1 MKGCNMMM
9 KKVFGLALAVC
20 WAAGFAFAA
29 APASAVWI
37 GAGDRSR
44 VSDPANWRC
53 VDAGGNELPGAIP
66 AASTTTVTVTGD
78 TSFNCPVGQTPIW
91 KTLTVSGTV
100 VLTADCDW
108 RGMGNIFGGYV
119 AANTTI
125 NLKGHELFVVVP
137 NGGTNKR
144 ITVTDD
150 SPQGAGGRFHIDVAE
165 GAKFSNTS
173 GWNGTNTFY
182 FKGTMELV
190 KDGKG
195 TYNPAYANGATGF
208 LYYTYTGGTTIH
220 EGLVEMTNDAE
231 GTNNEDYYAQKKEK
245 RPVFGDYR
253 NVKPFIRI
261 DSGATIDYKGVYDIS
276 YYQTYMNGG
285 TIKNT
290 RKPATLYYGAFGNL
304 IFEADSYLDI
314 ARTAQQGGYF
324 HLNGHTLNVN
334 IAANQDWCCLNGS
347 GTNGTIVIR
356 GEGVFH
362 SYYTAIVAPTVT
374 FDIGTAANLEQTMTV
389 QNYIAS
395 YEGSNTVVNAA
406 LNVVDTFKPMTT
418 NFYPCTMLDGS
429 RIDLSGVTGV
439 WNLDGA
445 FGAIKFAPNAVVTVD
460 VGARTLQRNE
470 QVLKWT
476 TYPLGASFRI
486 VGAAIATNLSPR
498 MEMDGL
504 YYDLGDAGDVGVAH
518 WTGAG
523 RRNDFKD
530 PANWVCT
537 NAAGVALSDA
547 VPDKRTSVYFHSPF
561 NFDITNAAFLATYQ
575 AVSFDREMVLSG
587 DCDWS
592 GCTVNEFFL
601 DQASIDLAGHTLR
614 LTGVNGD
621 STCTFTVTNSVEE
634 TLGSFVF
641 DVPAETT
648 CLNSTILFQGAVTVV
663 KDGPGTFQPHRYSQT
678 YTGGTHIAAGT
689 LKLYKAATGDYSPNK
704 TNFPRPLGVPTSA
717 MASNAVVTVDAG
729 ATYDINGL
737 YDCCI
742 YSVVMNGGT
751 LTNAGDQPQY
761 TYGGLGA
768 LTLQQDSTIVC
779 DHSTVFTQAGSWW
792 NLNGHTLFIETSNGS
807 HLYRNGVS
815 ATNGTIVV
823 TGDGVFDVNS
833 NAFNAPGVT
842 LDSASYIY
850 MNGLITV
857 DTYVSHYTGTSL
869 GGSQRIEVTK
879 SFKPVTDAFST
890 VALREGAAIDVSE
903 RTNAFNVVG
912 LNNGQVVYPADTKN
926 IVIDVGSRVLK
937 PEEQLVAWAA
947 IPEGI
952 TFTLR
957 GENLQATDGIFVVEN
972 GIFFNLSTQ
981 SRTVM
986 RARWT
991 GAAND
996 DDFTNPANWSCQNAF
1011 RQTVTGGVPADC
1023 TFVTIN
1029 GPCAL
1034 DLPPEAERPF
1044 PCQKLSIESCSLT
1057 KDCDWRGLGTFNAFI
1072 AANATIDLRGHKLT
1086 VSAPNATVATA
1097 ITFTDTTSNADAPG
1111 EFHCE
1116 VASGTFTNTGVGFT
1130 GNLRFVKE
1138 GEGAYVPSKI
1148 NQPYT
1153 GGNEIVAGQIK
1164 INNPDAAGKSTYAM
1178 GQTKG
1183 KNPLGAYNAKPIV
1196 INTNAV
1202 YDINGIYDSANTPV
1216 ELAGGTLKNTKAI
1229 VYHSDWGAMNNV
1241 TVTVGG
1247 STFDVAAD
1255 TEINGSNFD
1264 LGGHELNVKINGT
1277 LFMRGGMRNGTL
1289 KILNGG
1295 WAKSCDSFD
1304 ARTVTFDV
1312 NCALDVAGTLS
1323 VSNYVAR
1330 YNANYNKGSAEMAVW
1345 GTFTPISTKF
1355 YGCTLQNGSTLNLA
1369 DKTGVWN
1376 VKADFPEGNDQC
1388 TGLDTVTFAENA
1400 TINIDLG
1407 ERELEMTDGQAQI
1420 IAWTTQPDSTVT
1432 FKSDS
1437 KALANNRR
1445 FSVKADGLY
1454 VMRKSI
1460 TIFFR

>member
-9 KKVFGLALAVC
+9 KKVLGLALAVC
-20 WAAGFAFAA
+20 LAAGFVFAD

-37 GAGDRSR
+37 GAGDRAR
-44 VSDPANWRC
+44 VNDPANWRC
-53 VDAGGNELPGAIP
+53 LDAGGNELPGAIP
-66 AASTTTVTVTGD
+66 VASTTTVTVTGD

-100 VLTADCDW
+100 NLTADCDW

-125 NLKGHELFVVVP
+125 NLKGHELFVSVP
-137 NGGTNKR
+137 NGGTNRR
-144 ITVTDD
+144 INVTDN
-150 SPQGAGGRFHIDVAE
+150 SPQGSGGRFHLDVAE
-165 GAKFSNTS
+165 GATFSNSS
-173 GWNGTNTFY
+173 GWNGTSTFY
-182 FKGTMELV
+182 FSGTMELV

-195 TYNPAYANGATGF
+195 TYNPAYANGSTGF

-220 EGLVEMTNDAE
+220 EGFVVMTNDNE
-231 GTNNEDYYAQKKEK
+231 GTKNEDYYAQKSNR

-261 DSGATIDYKGVYDIS
+261 DSGATIDYKGVYDIGN
-276 YYQTYMNGG
+276 YQTYMNGG

-314 ARTAQQGGYF
+314 SRTAQQGGYF
-324 HLNGHTLNVN
+324 YLNGHTLNVN
-334 IAANQDWCCLNGS
+334 IATNQDWCCLNGS

-395 YEGSNTVVNAA
+395 YEGSTTVVNAA
-406 LNVVDTFKPMTT
+406 LNVVDTFKPVTT
-418 NFYPCTMLDGS
+418 NFYPCTMQDGS
-429 RIDLSGVTGV
+429 RIDLSDVTGA
-439 WNLDGA
+439 WNLDGT
-445 FGAIKFAPNAVVTVD
+445 FGTLKFAPYAVVTID
-460 VGARTLQRNE
+460 VGARSLQPNE

-476 TYPLGASFRI
+476 TFPFGVTFRI
-486 VGAAIATNLSPR
+486 VGSTIATNFSPR
-498 MEMDGL
+498 MELDGL
-504 YYDLGDAGDVGVAH
+504 YYDLGEAGDVGVAH

-537 NAAGVALSDA
+537 NAAGVALLDA
-547 VPDKRTSVYFHSPF
+547 VPNARSSVYFHSPF
-561 NFDITNAAFLATYQ
+561 NFDLTNSAVLASYQ
-575 AVSFDREMVLSG
+575 SVYFDLDVQLSG
-587 DCDWS
+587 DCDWR
-592 GCTVNEFFL
+592 GYTVNEFFM
-601 DQASIDLAGHTLR
+601 DKMKIDLAGHSMR
-614 LTGVNGD
+614 LAGVNGD

-634 TLGSFVF
+634 TLGSFIF
-641 DVPAETT
+641 DVPADATFI
-648 CLNSTILFQGAVTVV
+648 NSTILFQGAITVV
-663 KDGPGTFQPHRYSQT
+663 KDGPGKFLPHRYNQT

-689 LKLYKAATGDYSPNK
+689 LQLYKAASGDYSPAK
-704 TNFPRPLGVPTSA
+704 ANFPLPLGARTSA
-717 MASNAVVTVDAG
+717 TASNAVVTVDAG

-742 YSVVMNGGT
+742 YTVVLNGGT
-751 LTNAGDQPQY
+751 LTNAGNQPEY

-779 DHSTVFTQAGSWW
+779 DHSTVFTQSGSWW

-823 TGDGVFDVNS
+823 TGDGLFDVNS
-833 NAFNAPGVT
+833 NTFNAPGVT
-842 LDSASYIY
+842 LDSASWICA
-850 MNGLITV
+850 NGLIVV
-857 DTYVSHYTGTSL
+857 DNYVSHYTGKTLS
-869 GGSQRIEVTK
+869 GTQRIEVTK
-879 SFKPVTDAFST
+879 SFKPVTDSFST
-890 VALREGAAIDVSE
+890 VALREGVVIDLSE

-912 LNNGQVVYPADTKN
+912 VNNGQVIYPAGTTN
-926 IVIDVGSRVLK
+926 IVIDVGSRVPA
-937 PEEQLVAWAA
+937 PEEQLVAWTA

-952 TFTLR
+952 NFTLR
-957 GENLQATDGIFVVEN
+957 GENLQATDGIFLVEN
-972 GIFFNLSTQ
+972 GIFFNLSAQ

-986 RARWT
+986 RASWT
-991 GAAND
+991 GAAGD
-996 DDFTNPANWSCQNAF
+996 DDFTNPANWTCQNAF
-1011 RQTVTGGVPADC
+1011 RQTVTGGVPVDC

-1029 GPCAL
+1029 GPCAF
-1034 DLPPEAERPF
+1034 DLPLEAEKPF
-1044 PCQKLSIESCSLT
+1044 PWQKLSIESCSLT
-1057 KDCDWRGLGTFNAFI
+1057 KDCDWRGLGSFNPFI

-1097 ITFTDTTSNADAPG
+1097 MTFTDTTSNTNAPG

-1138 GEGAYVPSKI
+1138 GEGIYVPSKI
-1148 NQPYT
+1148 NQSYT
-1153 GGNEIVAGQIK
+1153 GGNEIMAGQIK
-1164 INNPDAAGKSTYAM
+1164 INNPANAGVSTYAM
-1178 GQTKG
+1178 GQTNG
-1183 KNPLGAYNAKPIV
+1183 RNPLGVYNAKPIV
-1196 INTNAV
+1196 INTNTV
-1202 YDINGIYDSANTPV
+1202 YDINGIYDSGNTPV
-1216 ELAGGTLKNTKAI
+1216 ELAGGTLKNSKAI
-1229 VYHSDWGAMNNV
+1229 TYYSNWGAMNNV

-1247 STFDVAAD
+1247 STFDVAAN

-1264 LGGHELNVKINGT
+1264 LGGHELNVKIGAT
-1277 LFMRGGMRNGTL
+1277 LFMHGGMRNGTL

-1295 WAKSCDSFD
+1295 WAKACDGFD

-1312 NCALDVAGTLS
+1312 NCALDVASTLN
-1323 VSNYVAR
+1323 VSNYIAR
-1330 YNANYNKGSAEMAVW
+1330 YEYNYNKGTGEMAVW

-1369 DKTGVWN
+1369 DKTDVWDTT
-1376 VKADFPEGNDQC
+1376 ADFPKD
-1388 TGLDTVTFAENA
+1388 DTNCDGRKIVTFAENA
-1400 TINIDLG
+1400 TINIDFG
-1407 ERELEMTDGQAQI
+1407 ERELEMTDGQAKI
-1420 IAWTTQPDSTVT
+1420 ISWATPPDSTVK
-1432 FKSDS
+1432 FKSGS
-1437 KALANNRR
+1437 KALAGNRR
-1445 FSVKADGLY
+1445 FCVKDDGLY
-1454 VMRKSI
+1454 VMRKSL
-1460 TIFFR
+1460 TIFIR